1 MKSIFPE
8 TMLSPSTGGELTLE
22 GIASKLVY
30 FENQLHLIH
39 WQTSIFAEHKAMDFY
54 DTVHG
59 FIDDIM
65 EKMMGY
71 TGRKP
76 RAFKFIPIVDNASSR
91 EVVSNLKEW
100 CKELK
105 SFADT
110 NGYQDIANISDS
122 LSGECA
128 KILYLLTLS

>member
-1 MKSIFPE
+1 MALELFPQQ
-8 TMLSPSTGGELTLE
+8 MAKPSEMTLE
-22 GIASKLVY
+22 GIASKIVY
-30 FENQLHLIH
+30 FEIQLHLIH
-39 WQTSIFAEHKAMDFY
+39 WQTSGFAEHKAMDFY
-54 DTVHG
+54 DTVHD
-59 FIDDIM
+59 FLDECM

-91 EVVSNLKEW
+91 DIVMNLKEW

-105 SFADT
+105 AFADS
-110 NGYQDIANISDS
+110 NGYQDIGNISDS